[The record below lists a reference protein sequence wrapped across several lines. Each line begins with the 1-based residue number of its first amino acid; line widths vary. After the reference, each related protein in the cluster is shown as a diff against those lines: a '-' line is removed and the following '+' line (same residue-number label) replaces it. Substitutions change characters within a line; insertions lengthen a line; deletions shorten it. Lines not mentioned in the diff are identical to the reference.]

1 MTDSIALTSFAEVGA
16 PAAPPVLVPA
26 VPAPRAEP
34 FRFTGTTGEYFRI
47 WIVNLFLTVVTLS
60 IYSAWAKVRKKRYL
74 YGNTWVA
81 GANFEYHGNPVAI
94 LKGRLIAFA
103 AFAAYT
109 LATQYSPHFAA
120 AIMLALLPAA
130 PWLVVRSFAFNA
142 VNSSYRNLRFR
153 FRGTYR
159 EALAA
164 LAPFALIPLA
174 NLLMPEMDPAHP
186 PRGWG
191 DMWFVFAAPLIAM
204 LVYPYVIAKVS
215 LLHVNRSSYGTA
227 PFECVASVGRFYG
240 IYLLALL
247 LFMVLMFV
255 AGVLIAAT
263 MFALPVAAAVLFP
276 VIYFVGGAL
285 LLGFTRSRTSNLVFN
300 STRLAGGVALA
311 SRLSATKLAR
321 IYGFNLAAIALTL
334 GLAVPWAVMR
344 TARYRAEC
352 LQLAVQGDLDSF
364 LAAATRDVAATGD
377 AMGEMFDVDFSL

>member
-1 MTDSIALTSFAEVGA
+1 MTDSIAMPSLGDLAA
-16 PAAPPVLVPA
+16 PAAPPAA
-26 VPAPRAEP
+26 VAFAPAPRAEP

-47 WIVNLFLTVVTLS
+47 WIVNLFLTVATLG

-81 GANFEYHGNPVAI
+81 GSNFEYHGNPVAI

-103 AFAAYT
+103 AFVAYT
-109 LATQYSPHFAA
+109 LATRYSPRFAA
-120 AIMLALLPAA
+120 AIVLVLLPAA

-164 LAPFALIPLA
+164 LAPIAFIPLV
-174 NLLMPEMDPAHP
+174 NLVMPELDPAHP
-186 PRGWG
+186 PTRFG
-191 DMWFVFAAPLIAM
+191 DLWFVFAAPIIAM
-204 LVYPYVIAKVS
+204 LVYPLVIAKVT

-227 PFECVASVGRFYG
+227 AFECRATVGRFYG
-240 IYLLALL
+240 IYVLALL
-247 LFMVLMFV
+247 LFIMLMVCAGFV
-255 AGVLIAAT
+255 VAMTLSAFPI
-263 MFALPVAAAVLFP
+263 AAAVLFP
-276 VIYFVGGAL
+276 VMYFVGGAL
-285 LLGFTRSRTSNLVFN
+285 LLGFMRSRTSNLVFN
-300 STRLAGGVALA
+300 ATRLEGGISLS
-311 SRLSATKLAR
+311 SRLSAATLAR

-352 LQLAVQGDLDSF
+352 LQLRVQGDLDSF
-364 LAAATRDVAATGD
+364 VAAATRDVAATGE